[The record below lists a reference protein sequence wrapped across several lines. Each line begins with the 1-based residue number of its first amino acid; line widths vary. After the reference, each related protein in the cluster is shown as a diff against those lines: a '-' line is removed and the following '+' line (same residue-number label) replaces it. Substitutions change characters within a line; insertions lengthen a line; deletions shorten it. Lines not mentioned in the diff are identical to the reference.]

1 MGLRSINNPKSSFED
16 PYAST
21 GLEAYLPSN
30 AYITGAWYGTYGIW
44 AGGYR
49 GAGGGDGTTNLIQYV
64 TIANT
69 GNAASGGSLTQARQ
83 YLVGCSNGT
92 RGLFMGGV
100 AGNGVTDFNIIEY
113 LPCATPGSST
123 TDFGD
128 LTLKR
133 AGVGAGCDGMRALCV
148 GGYDAGNWQNI
159 IDYVTVATT
168 GNATDFGDTT
178 QDVGYGAA
186 CNDNMRLVYG
196 GGQNTG
202 GNTNVME
209 YVAFQT
215 LGNATDFGDL
225 NSGSTQALAACSS
238 LVRGIFAGGTTGS
251 YINEIQRF
259 DIQTTGNAS
268 DFGDLTVARFAL
280 AGCSNAVRGVFGGG
294 KISNGNSTNT
304 MDYITIDNTSNATDF
319 GDLQNGAGNTSNGTG
334 RQGIAALG
342 GG

>member
-1 MGLRSINNPKSSFED
+1 MGLRSINNPKSSFDD

-69 GNAASGGSLTQARQ
+69 GNATSGGSLTQARQ
-83 YLVGCSNGT
+83 WLVGCSNGT
-92 RGLFMGGV
+92 RGLYMGGV
-100 AGNGVTDFNIIEY
+100 AGNGSVEYNIIGY
-113 LPCATPGSST
+113 LTCATPDGNA

-133 AGVGAGCDGMRALCV
+133 TGVTAGCDGVRALCM
-148 GGYDAGNWQNI
+148 GGYDDGNYQNI
-159 IDYVTVATT
+159 IDYVAVAIT
-168 GNATDFGDTT
+168 GNATDFGDLSS
-178 QDVGYGAA
+178 VRGYGAA
-186 CNDNMRLVYG
+186 CNDNMRAVYG
-196 GGQNTG
+196 GGEDSG
-202 GNTNVME
+202 GKTNVME

-225 NSGSTQALAACSS
+225 NSGSTAYMAACSS
-238 LVRGIFAGGTTGS
+238 LVRGIFAGGSTGS

-259 DIQTTGNAS
+259 TIQTTGNAS
-268 DFGDLTVARFAL
+268 DFGDLTVARFGF

-334 RQGIAALG
+334 RQAIAALG